1 MDTASNPLAGELVSV
16 LKSLAPAHETR
27 SASTLPQAI
36 TADEI
41 KFRRAAQARH
51 RLGKN
56 SWIHHASASD

>member
-1 MDTASNPLAGELVSV
+1 LAGELVSV

-27 SASTLPQAI
+27 CASKLAQA
-36 TADEI
+36 TATDVI